1 MRYRFLRFLIETF
14 IRLMTRTTF
23 LQTENLP
30 PSGGFILATN
40 HNSRLDIPVL
50 YCNPARKDMTALIAD
65 DYRSNPFFWIILQ
78 TGGAIWLDRTK
89 ADFSAFRQ
97 AVDLIKQG
105 KVLGIAPEGT
115 RSRVGELLEGKPGVL
130 LLAARAGV
138 PIVPVGITGTEVGMK
153 KMLRLH
159 WPEITVRFG
168 KPFNLPPLS
177 RENRD
182 EAMRAATTEVMC
194 QIAALLPE
202 KYRGF
207 YKDFARVGE
216 ICRENGYTKLG

>member
-1 MRYRFLRFLIETF
+1 MTYRFLRFLIETF

-50 YCNPARKDMTALIAD
+50 YCNPGRKDMTALIAD

-115 RSRVGELLEGKPGVL
+115 RSKVGQLLEGKPGVL

-138 PIVPVGITGTEVGMK
+138 PIVPVGITGTEVGMN

-182 EAMRAATTEVMC
+182 EAMQAATTEVMC

-216 ICRENGYTKLG
+216 ISRENGYPELG

>member
-1 MRYRFLRFLIETF
+1 MKYRVLRFLIENF

-23 LQTENLP
+23 MQTDNLP

-50 YCNPARKDMTALIAD
+50 YSNPVRKDMTALIAD
-65 DYRSNPFFWIILQ
+65 DYRTNLFFWLILQ
-78 TGGAIWLDRTK
+78 SGGAIWLDRTK

-115 RSRVGELLEGKPGVL
+115 RSRVGQLLEGKPGVL

-138 PIVPVGITGTEVGMK
+138 PIVPVGITGTEDGMK
-153 KMLRLH
+153 NMLSFR
-159 WPEITVRFG
+159 WPKITARFG
-168 KPFNLPPLS
+168 KAFNLPTIS

-182 EAMRAATTEVMC
+182 ESMQAATTEVMC

-216 ICRENGYTKLG
+216 IIRENGYPKLG